1 MFLFSLT
8 KKTADINFHNVSTG
22 FPMEIMSQH
31 RTQKNTDEVTHYPD
45 LGVTSDWSY
54 YKGNLLHPIRST
66 TQSWVVTHHYYGI
79 SVFISPTSFGI
90 MMATSG
96 GIPKCWLFSQAI
108 KWVQLHFL
116 LLFADSCLLDILRFD
131 GYHKHP
137 NVLACHAHYCEWQS
151 GSIVEHVF
159 WFISWPCCNNVC
171 CQHERIICGI

>member
-45 LGVTSDWSY
+45 LGVTCDWSY
-54 YKGNLLHPIRST
+54 HKGNLLQPIRST
-66 TQSWVVTHHYYGI
+66 THSWVVIYHYYGI
-79 SVFISPTSFGI
+79 SAFISPTSFGI

-108 KWVQLHFL
+108 K
-116 LLFADSCLLDILRFD
+116 
-131 GYHKHP
+131 
-137 NVLACHAHYCEWQS
+137 
-151 GSIVEHVF
+151 
-159 WFISWPCCNNVC
+159 
-171 CQHERIICGI
+171 